1 MNKNEKKKKY
11 FSSRSFVFFCGTGS
25 IFDSSRL
32 SQTKAYVN
40 HYCSICKPKMKRS
53 SEVSQTCQPKA
64 IGSLHIEVMSQNHKG
79 ETADSKIR
87 KITRKEN

>member
-1 MNKNEKKKKY
+1 MRRRKKKHFFGFGRFVSI
-11 FSSRSFVFFCGTGS
+11 FSCY
-25 IFDSSRL
+25 FDSSRL